1 MRRGIYDGN
10 PREIEEKILPFSNP
24 GFPEAGFP
32 CQTAWMN
39 PQSLLAILETPSPSG
54 WEKAG
59 QQQWMAL
66 AAQASDRVETDA
78 YGNAWAVLEGAESE
92 APRVMLE
99 AHADEIGFIV
109 RHIDK
114 KGFLA
119 IGPIGGS
126 DRTLAPARR
135 ISIFGAKGIVP
146 GMIGNTAIHLR
157 DTSKDKAP
165 EWKDLFVDIGAK
177 SPAEVAERGIRVGN
191 PAVFESAS
199 TEFHGNHIVGRALDN
214 RIGGFVLA
222 LALEELAKKRPAATT
237 FAVNCVQEEIGSHGA
252 RMVAH
257 RLAPSVALVFD
268 VTHATDTPG
277 IAVKEHGLVELG
289 KGPALSHGAANHPLV
304 VERLLAIAE
313 QQSLPIQHEAISRST
328 RTDADVI
335 YTARDGIPCALISIP
350 LRYMHSPVE
359 MAAFDDIQSA
369 ARLAAAFVSSLTTK
383 DTFRIHG

>member
-1 MRRGIYDGN
+1 
-10 PREIEEKILPFSNP
+10 
-24 GFPEAGFP
+24 
-32 CQTAWMN
+32 MN
-39 PQSLLAILETPSPSG
+39 QQSLLDILRTPSPSG
-54 WEKAG
+54 WEKDG
-59 QQQWMAL
+59 QKRWMDL
-66 AAQASDRVETDA
+66 AAQVSDRVETDA
-78 YGNAWAVLEGAESE
+78 YGNAWAVLDGQSGA

-109 RHIDK
+109 RHIDE
-114 KGFLA
+114 KGFLS

-135 ISIFGAKGIVP
+135 LSVFGAKGIVP
-146 GMIGNTAIHLR
+146 GIIGNTAIHLR
-157 DTSKDKAP
+157 DTSKDKSP

-177 SPAEVAERGIRVGN
+177 SPAEVAERGIRIGN
-191 PAVFESAS
+191 PAIFEADS
-199 TEFHGNHIVGRALDN
+199 TEFHGGHIVGRALDN

-222 LALEELAKKRPAATT
+222 LALEELSNGRPLATA

-257 RLAPSVALVFD
+257 RIQPAVALVFD
-268 VTHATDTPG
+268 VTHGTDTPG

-304 VERLLAIAE
+304 VERLIAIAE
-313 QQSLPIQHEAISRST
+313 KEAIPLQHEAISRST
-328 RTDADVI
+328 HTDADVI

-359 MAAFDDIQSA
+359 MAAFGDIQSA
-369 ARLAAAFVSSLTTK
+369 ARLAAAFVRSLTAD
-383 DTFRIHG
+383 DTFRIHADQPGPAAG